1 MNDQDQTET
10 QPTTPE
16 PPAERSSIFER
27 RSIEAWELPW
37 IMRRHIITGCL
48 GTVWGTVSTGLL
60 FTVFGNTVGMSRFQ
74 WGLLGAVGAW
84 VVLMQP
90 VGALLAS
97 RWGCRKRVWFWFALG
112 ERLLR
117 LLAIAGAFLAW
128 RAGLP
133 SAWAFLVA
141 LVSLSAASGNLAAP
155 VWWGWLA
162 TIIPRQMQGTFW
174 GRRDTWTSIA
184 VIVVILPVTF
194 LLDRIPES
202 VKPVAVL
209 SALAAAGVVGILD
222 ILLHAVIPEPPMRD
236 ERRAGSL
243 DRVMKPVRDRR
254 FRPWLVFIAAWSFGM
269 SLGGSLCSLYFLDNL
284 GLRENLLGGTIA
296 LNAVGLLGSILS
308 ARRMGRMVDRW
319 GSRRVLLI
327 GHLGWSLLP
336 AIWLFATPRTA
347 VFWLSLQSVVSGIFA
362 TAGTNAGLK
371 LVTRFPPPEQAPM
384 YMAVSSSTA
393 NLANGLGALVAGVF
407 LQVMGG
413 WTASVGRLTLSAFPV
428 LFAVSFV
435 LRFASTLVLAPR
447 VRERGM
453 RDEER
458 PMLLPL
464 FFGLPLKRRK
474 G

>member
-1 MNDQDQTET
+1 MNDQDHTGNET
-10 QPTTPE
+10 SEPALPE
-16 PPAERSSIFER
+16 QRPGVFER
-27 RSIEAWELPW
+27 RLIETRELPW
-37 IMRRHIITGCL
+37 IMRRHILTGCL

-60 FTVFGNTVGMSRFQ
+60 FTWFGNTVGMSRFQ
-74 WGLLGAVGAW
+74 WGLLGALGAW

-97 RWGCRKRVWFWFALG
+97 RWGCRKKVWFWFALG

-117 LLAIAGAFLAW
+117 LLAVTGAFLAW
-128 RAGLP
+128 RAGMP
-133 SAWAFLVA
+133 SAWVILVA

-184 VIVVILPVTF
+184 VIAVVLPVTF
-194 LLDRIPES
+194 LLDRMPAA

-209 SALAAAGVVGILD
+209 AAIAASGAAGILD
-222 ILLHAVIPEPPMRD
+222 ILLHVVIPEPPVRA

-254 FRPWLVFIAAWSFGM
+254 FRPWLVFITAWNFGM

-308 ARRMGRMVDRW
+308 ARRMGRLVDRW

-371 LVTRFPPPEQAPM
+371 LVTRFPQPEQAPM

-428 LFAVSFV
+428 LFAASFV
-435 LRFASTLVLAPR
+435 LRLASTLVLAPR

-453 RDEER
+453 RDDER

-464 FFGLPLKRRK
+464 FFGLPATRRR
-474 G
+474 